1 VAAMNY
7 GWTMFDLEILRME
20 KWLEDAPKRRHEEF
34 LKALNHQAALITQ
47 QVIHEIQVKFR
58 EAFPNRW
65 YFFLVQRPRDVE
77 GGIPPW
83 GLALKDRERAE
94 AYEHRVTPVQEIR
107 F

>member
-1 VAAMNY
+1 MIDGLA
-7 GWTMFDLEILRME
+7 RMMAE
-20 KWLEDAPKRRHEEF
+20 FEQTIRWLEDAPKRRHAEF
-34 LKALNHQAALITQ
+34 MQSLDRKAEFIKQS
-47 QVIHEIQVKFR
+47 VIHEIKMKFK

-65 YFFLVQRPRDVE
+65 YFFLVQRPRDVA

-94 AYEHRVTPVQEIR
+94 AYEDRVTPVKEIL